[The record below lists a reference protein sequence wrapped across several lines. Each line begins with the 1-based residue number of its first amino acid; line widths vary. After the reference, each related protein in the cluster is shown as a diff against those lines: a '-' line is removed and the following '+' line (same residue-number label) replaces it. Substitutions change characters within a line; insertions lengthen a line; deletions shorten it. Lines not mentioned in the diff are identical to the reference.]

1 MVYWEKEIRSL
12 MGKAIHRYGLVQEGD
27 RILVGVSGGKDSLT
41 LLHLL
46 HERSQ
51 RVPIHYELMPVYIDL
66 GFDHSTAPSP
76 ALESRFKDA
85 LMVNPEPLGLS
96 GSTELAEVSGRRQAP
111 AFRLESRRVDSG
123 RVAIL
128 KNFFEMKGLPYH
140 IEFTDIGIRANSS
153 ENRENPCFL
162 CSWERRKRLFHLAH
176 RFKCNKI
183 ALGHHKDD
191 IIETLLL
198 NIFYSAEISTM
209 VPLQALFKGKI
220 TLIRPLALLEEK
232 KIERFAR
239 EMGLPFGPGGCPS
252 AGKTKRKV
260 VKDLIEALSKKDRR
274 VKGNIFRALSN
285 IKLDYT
291 LTPKG
296 HSCENGNV

>member
-1 MVYWEKEIRSL
+1 MAYWEKEIRSL
-12 MGKAIHRYGLVQEGD
+12 MGKAIHRYGLIQEGD

-46 HERSQ
+46 HERGK
-51 RVPIHYELMPVYIDL
+51 RVPIRYELMPVYIDL
-66 GFDHSTAPSP
+66 GFD
-76 ALESRFKDA
+76 
-85 LMVNPEPLGLS
+85 
-96 GSTELAEVSGRRQAP
+96 SGRT
-111 AFRLESRRVDSG
+111 E
-123 RVAIL
+123 IL
-128 KNFFEMKGLPYH
+128 KKFFETKGLPYY
-140 IEFTDIGIRANSS
+140 IEFTDIGRRANSP

-162 CSWERRKRLFHLAH
+162 CSWERRKCLFHLAH

-183 ALGHHKDD
+183 ALGHHQDD

-209 VPLQALFKGKI
+209 VPLQVLFKGKI

-239 EMGLPFGPGGCPS
+239 EMGLPFGPSGCPS
-252 AGKTKRKV
+252 SGKTKRKV
-260 VKDLIEALSKKDRR
+260 VKDLIEVLNKKDRR

-291 LTPKG
+291 LTPVTLSKAK
-296 HSCENGNV
+296 SLR

>member
-1 MVYWEKEIRSL
+1 MAYWEKEIRTM
-12 MGKAIHRYGLVQEGD
+12 MGKAVHRFGMIQEGD

-46 HERSQ
+46 HERSK
-51 RVPIHYELMPVYIDL
+51 RVTVHYELFPVYIDL
-66 GFDHSTAPSP
+66 GFD
-76 ALESRFKDA
+76 LNR
-85 LMVNPEPLGLS
+85 
-96 GSTELAEVSGRRQAP
+96 AE
-111 AFRLESRRVDSG
+111 
-123 RVAIL
+123 IL
-128 KNFFEMKGLPYH
+128 RNYFEKKGFPYH
-140 IEFTDIGIRANSS
+140 IEFTEIGKKANSP

-176 RFKCNKI
+176 RFNCNKI
-183 ALGHHKDD
+183 AFGHHQDD

-209 VPLQALFKGKI
+209 LPVQSLFKGKI

-232 KIERFAR
+232 KIGRFAQ
-239 EMGLPFGPGGCPS
+239 EIGLPFGPSRCPVS
-252 AGKTKRKV
+252 GKTKRKE
-260 VKDLIEALSKKDRR
+260 VKEMIATLAKKDRR

-291 LTPKG
+291 LLNFNK
-296 HSCENGNV
+296 

>member
-1 MVYWEKEIRSL
+1 MAYWEKEIRSL
-12 MGKAIHRYGLVQEGD
+12 MGKAIHGYGLIQEGD
-27 RILVGVSGGKDSLT
+27 RILVGVSGGKDSLS

-46 HERSQ
+46 HERSR
-51 RVPIHYELMPVYIDL
+51 RVPIHYELFPVYIDL
-66 GFDHSTAPSP
+66 GFD
-76 ALESRFKDA
+76 
-85 LMVNPEPLGLS
+85 
-96 GSTELAEVSGRRQAP
+96 SGRA
-111 AFRLESRRVDSG
+111 E
-123 RVAIL
+123 IL
-128 KNFFEMKGLPYH
+128 KSFFGAKGLPYH
-140 IEFTDIGIRANSS
+140 IEFTDIGIRANSP

-209 VPLQALFKGKI
+209 VPIQSLFKGKI

-239 EMGLPFGPGGCPS
+239 EMGLPFGASGCPS
-252 AGKTKRKV
+252 SGKTKRKV
-260 VKDLIEALSKKDRR
+260 MKDLIEALSKRNRR

-291 LTPKG
+291 LSKKQKE
-296 HSCENGNV
+296 SV

>member
-1 MVYWEKEIRSL
+1 MAYWQKEIRSL
-12 MGKAIHRYGLVQEGD
+12 MGKAIHRYGLIQEED

-46 HERSQ
+46 HERSK
-51 RVPIHYELMPVYIDL
+51 RVPIHYELMPVYIDP
-66 GFDHSTAPSP
+66 GFDSD
-76 ALESRFKDA
+76 R
-85 LMVNPEPLGLS
+85 
-96 GSTELAEVSGRRQAP
+96 AEV
-111 AFRLESRRVDSG
+111 
-123 RVAIL
+123 L
-128 KNFFEMKGLPYH
+128 KNFFEVKVLPYH
-140 IEFTDIGIRANSS
+140 IEFTDIGKKANSS

-209 VPLQALFKGKI
+209 VPSQVLFKGKI

-239 EMGLPFGPGGCPS
+239 EIGLPFAPSGCPS
-252 AGKTKRKV
+252 SGKTKRKV
-260 VKDLIEALSKKDRR
+260 VKDLIGALSTKDRR

-291 LTPKG
+291 LSRK
-296 HSCENGNV
+296 